1 MESIIIRKYTF
12 TRGGDLKISSMQKEK
27 FSTGLLS
34 IKIRLLWSNSAQAVK
49 VPAAKPEN
57 PSEIPET
64 HMTEENNRFLQLV
77 LDIHMYISV

>member
-27 FSTGLLS
+27 FSTGLLY

-57 PSEIPET
+57 PG
-64 HMTEENNRFLQLV
+64 
-77 LDIHMYISV
+77 